1 MDWHKLWVALV
12 NTQLFSCALVGVKS
26 ILIDEDG
33 SIGVET
39 PLDTVKVQFAYR
51 WIQDR
56 LSLAVPVCEGYGN
69 IEAHLIVENAV
80 LFEVVLPCGLY
91 DMHLVIWI
99 DHQEFSIGVNHQE
112 ADQEAAGECAQWC
125 AMLEVSLVIQA
136 DQKLFSEEVEV
147 AERAL
152 EAIHNFFH
160 FMFCFKIIKLLF

>member
-1 MDWHKLWVALV
+1 MNRHKFWVAWIDA
-12 NTQLFSCALVGVKS
+12 QLLSCALVGVKF

-39 PLDTVKVQFAYR
+39 PLNPVKVQFAYR
-51 WIQDR
+51 CIQDR
-56 LSLAVPVCEGYGN
+56 LCLAVPGGEGYSD

-91 DMHLVIWI
+91 DMHLVKWI
-99 DHQEFSIGVNHQE
+99 DKQEFSIGVNHQE
-112 ADQEAAGECAQWC
+112 ADQKQAGECAQWC

-136 DQKLFSEEVEV
+136 DQKLFSKEVEV

-152 EAIHNFFH
+152 EAIH
-160 FMFCFKIIKLLF
+160 